1 MGIQVA
7 IHHKTAYRYDR
18 PVSLGPQI
26 VRLRPA
32 PHCRTPILS
41 YALRVAPKT
50 HFLNWQQDPQSN
62 WLARFV
68 FPEKTREFTLE
79 VDLVADLSSINP
91 VDFFLEPQ
99 AETFPFAYDP
109 WLAKELR
116 PFLEIEPAGPLL
128 QAWVDALEV
137 QAGRTVD
144 VLVTINSRIQR
155 GIGYLIRLE
164 PGVQTC
170 EETLRLGTGSCR
182 DTSWL
187 LVQVLRRLGLA
198 ARFVSGYLVQLVP
211 DEKPLDGPAGP
222 SADFTDL
229 HAWAEVYLPG
239 AGWVGLDPT
248 SGMLAGEGHIPLA
261 ATPDPVSAAP
271 VSGMIEACELEFAH
285 SMSVSRIREQPRT
298 TRPYTAAQWAAIDA
312 VGQSVDRELVAGDV
326 RLTMGGEPT
335 FVSIDDF
342 DGDEWNTAA
351 VGPTKQERA
360 TALIHRLQERFAP
373 GGLLHFGQGKW
384 YPGESLPR
392 WALRLYWRR
401 DGTALWANGDYLDDH
416 SKHLRHGVAEA
427 EMFVKH
433 LAGRLGVSAEFTQA
447 AYEDPWTFI
456 AKEQALPVNV
466 DPLDSKLDSAEERA
480 RLARVFTRGLAEPVG
495 FALPLSRRHEASGP
509 VWQSSPWPL
518 RSERIF
524 LVAGDSPIGYRL
536 PLESLPWVE
545 PSDYPHVHQRD
556 PFEPRAPLPAPVGGG
571 GMAVVTGA
579 PAASLPVDPRQK
591 QSGEMP
597 GRNEAGETQRQ
608 MADVRGGVP
617 TGGQAATGVVRTAIC
632 VEPREGRLHVF
643 MPPTSLLEDWVELV
657 GHVES
662 TAVALDMPVVL
673 EGYPPPRDPRL
684 AEIAVTPDPGVI
696 EVNIHPS
703 ASWPELV
710 ANTFGLYEDA
720 RQSRLGTE
728 KFALDGRHVGTG
740 GGNHIVV
747 GAATPADS
755 PFLRRPTLLRSL
767 LTYWQN
773 HPSLSYLFSGLFIGP
788 TSQHPRIDEARL
800 ESLYELEI
808 AFAQMDTLGDRPPA
822 WLIDRLLRHLLVDV
836 QGNTHRAEFCIDKLF
851 SPDSSAGRLGLVEL
865 RSFEMPPHA
874 EMSLVQQVLLRA
886 LIARFWR
893 QPYGGRLVRWG
904 NELHDR
910 WMLPSF
916 IAADIADVVR
926 DLRQAGYA
934 FDEQWFT
941 PHVNFRFPVIGSI
954 SLQGLSLEVRT
965 AVEPWHVLGEQPG
978 GGGTAR
984 YVDSSLERL
993 QVRLSGVVGDR
1004 FVLAC
1009 NGRGVPLAPT
1019 GTDGEFVAGVRY
1031 RAWQPPDC
1039 LHPTIGVHTPLV
1051 FDIFDSWSGRSIG
1064 GCTYHV
1070 SHPGGRNFTTFPVN
1084 ANEAEGRRLARFF
1097 PFGHTPGPMQIAPP
1111 TRNPEFPLTLDL
1123 RLA

>member
-41 YALRVAPKT
+41 YALRVVPKT
-50 HFLNWQQDPQSN
+50 HFLNWQQDPQAN

-68 FPEKTREFTLE
+68 FPEKTRELTLE

-91 VDFFLEPQ
+91 FDFFLEPQ
-99 AETFPFAYDP
+99 AETFPFDYEP
-109 WLAKELR
+109 WLARELQ
-116 PFLEIEPAGPLL
+116 PFLEAETPGPLMRS
-128 QAWVDALEV
+128 WLESLDLR
-137 QAGRTVD
+137 AGRTVD
-144 VLVTINSRIQR
+144 VLVGINSRIQR
-155 GIGYLIRLE
+155 DIGYLIRME
-164 PGVQTC
+164 PGVQSC

-187 LVQVLRRLGLA
+187 LVQVRRRRGLA

-211 DEKPLDGPAGP
+211 DQKPLEGPAGP
-222 SADFTDL
+222 AADFTDL

-261 ATPDPVSAAP
+261 ATPDPSSAAP
-271 VSGMIEACELEFAH
+271 VSGLIEACELDFAH
-285 SMSVSRIREQPRT
+285 SISVVRIREQPRT
-298 TRPYTAAQWAAIDA
+298 TRPYTAVQWAAIDA
-312 VGQSVDRELVAGDV
+312 VGLAVDRDLVAEDV

-335 FVSIDDF
+335 FVSIDDL
-342 DGDEWNTAA
+342 DGEEWNTAA

-360 TALIHRLQERFAP
+360 TALIHRLKNRFAP

-401 DGTALWANGDYLDDH
+401 DGEALWANGEYLAGDGD
-416 SKHLRHGVAEA
+416 RPWHGVAEA
-427 EMFVKH
+427 ERFVKH
-433 LAGRLGVSAEFTQA
+433 LAGRLGISATFAQV

-466 DPLDSKLDSAEERA
+466 DPLDSKLESAEERA
-480 RLARVFTRGLAEPVG
+480 RLARVFTRGLGQPVG
-495 FALPLSRRHEASGP
+495 YALPLSRRHEASGP
-509 VWQSSPWPL
+509 VWQSSHWPL
-518 RSERIF
+518 RSDRIL

-536 PLESLPWVE
+536 PLESLPWVDD
-545 PSDYPHVHQRD
+545 SDSPHLHPRD
-556 PFEPRAPLPAPVGGG
+556 PFEPRPPLPPPAVGGSMFG
-571 GMAVVTGA
+571 IDAEAVV
-579 PAASLPVDPRQK
+579 PQPVDPLHRQ
-591 QSGEMP
+591 
-597 GRNEAGETQRQ
+597 AGEVTGRADVGESQRQ

-617 TGGQAATGVVRTAIC
+617 TASAAGVVRTAIC
-632 VEPREGRLHVF
+632 VEPRNGRLHVF

-657 GHVES
+657 GHVEA
-662 TAVALDMPVVL
+662 TAVSLDMPVVL

-684 AEIAVTPDPGVI
+684 VEIAVTPDPGVI
-696 EVNIHPS
+696 EVNIHPA
-703 ASWPELV
+703 ASWQELV
-710 ANTFGLYEDA
+710 SNTVGLYEDA
-720 RQSRLGTE
+720 RQVRLGTE

-755 PFLRRPTLLRSL
+755 PFLRRPDLLRSL

-800 ESLYELEI
+800 DSLYELEI
-808 AFAQMDTLGDRPPA
+808 AFAQIDRLGASPPA
-822 WLIDRLLRHLLVDV
+822 WQIDRLLRHLLVDV

-851 SPDSSAGRLGLVEL
+851 SPDSSSGRLGLVEL

-874 EMSLVQQVLLRA
+874 EMSLVQQLLMRA
-886 LIARFWR
+886 CIARFWR
-893 QPYGGRLVRWG
+893 HPYEGRLVRWG

-910 WMLPSF
+910 WMLPHF
-916 IAADIADVVR
+916 IAADIADVAS

-934 FDEQWFT
+934 FDEHWFT
-941 PHVNFRFPVIGSI
+941 PHVNFRLPLLGTI
-954 SLQGLSLEVRT
+954 SLQGLTLELRT
-965 AVEPWHVLGEQPG
+965 ALEPWHVLGEQPG
-978 GGGTAR
+978 GGSTAR
-984 YVDSSLERL
+984 YVDSSLERV
-993 QVRLSGVVGDR
+993 QVLLGGVAGDR
-1004 FVLAC
+1004 FTLAC
-1009 NGRGVPLAPT
+1009 NGRRVPLTPT

-1031 RAWQPPDC
+1031 RAWRPPNC

-1051 FDIFDSWSGRSIG
+1051 FDILDSWSGRSVG

-1070 SHPGGRNFTTFPVN
+1070 SHPGGRNFTAFPVN

-1097 PFGHTPGPMQIAPP
+1097 PFGHTPGPMPVPAA
-1111 TRNPEFPLTLDL
+1111 TRNPDFPLTLDL
-1123 RLA
+1123 RIG

>member
-41 YALRVAPKT
+41 YSLKVVPKT

-68 FPEKTREFTLE
+68 FPDKAREFTLE

-91 VDFFLEPQ
+91 FDFFLEPQ
-99 AETFPFAYDP
+99 AETFPFAYEP
-109 WLAKELR
+109 WLARELR
-116 PFLEIEPAGPLL
+116 PFLEAEPVGPLL
-128 QAWVDALEV
+128 QSWVESLDV

-144 VLVTINSRIQR
+144 VLVAINSRIQR
-155 GIGYLIRLE
+155 EVGYLIRLE
-164 PGVQTC
+164 PGVQSC
-170 EETLRLGTGSCR
+170 EETLQLRTGSCR

-187 LVQVLRRLGLA
+187 LVQVLRGLGLA

-211 DEKPLDGPAGP
+211 DEKPLEGPVGPA
-222 SADFTDL
+222 ADFTDL

-261 ATPDPVSAAP
+261 ATPDPASAAP
-271 VSGMIEACELEFAH
+271 VSGLIEACKIDFAH
-285 SMSVSRIREQPRT
+285 SMSVTRIREQPRT
-298 TRPYTAAQWAAIDA
+298 TRPYTVSQWAAIDS
-312 VGQSVDRELVAGDV
+312 VGQMVDRDLTAGDV

-335 FVSIDDF
+335 FLSIDDF
-342 DGDEWNTAA
+342 DGEEWNTAA
-351 VGPTKQERA
+351 VGPTKQQRA
-360 TALIHRLQERFAP
+360 TALIHRLKERFAP

-401 DGTALWANGDYLDDH
+401 DGEALWANGEYLAGDGD
-416 SKHLRHGVAEA
+416 SRGHGVAEA
-427 EMFVKH
+427 ERFVTH
-433 LAGRLGVSAEFTQA
+433 LAGRLGIPASFAQE
-447 AYEDPWTFI
+447 AYENPWTFI
-456 AKEQALPVNV
+456 AKEQALPLNV

-480 RLARVFTRGLAEPVG
+480 RLSRVFTRGLGQPVG
-495 FALPLSRRHEASGP
+495 YALPLSRRHETTGP
-509 VWQSSPWPL
+509 VWQSSHWPL

-545 PSDYPHVHQRD
+545 KADYPHLHQRD
-556 PFEPRAPLPAPVGGG
+556 PFEPRSPLPAPAAGERAIGGTIEP
-571 GMAVVTGA
+571 VA
-579 PAASLPVDPRQK
+579 PLPVDPRHRQ
-591 QSGEMP
+591 
-597 GRNEAGETQRQ
+597 AGEVIGQPDVGGGQRQ
-608 MADVRGGVP
+608 MADVRGLVP
-617 TGGQAATGVVRTAIC
+617 AVGASAAGVVRTAIC
-632 VEPREGRLHVF
+632 VEPRDGRLHVF

-657 GHVES
+657 GHVEA

-684 AEIAVTPDPGVI
+684 VEIAVTPDPGVI
-696 EVNIHPS
+696 EVNIHPT
-703 ASWPELV
+703 ASWQELV
-710 ANTFGLYEDA
+710 SNTTSLYEDA

-755 PFLRRPTLLRSL
+755 PFLRRPDLLRSL

-788 TSQHPRIDEARL
+788 TSQHPRVDEARL
-800 ESLYELEI
+800 DSLYELEI
-808 AFAQMDTLGDRPPA
+808 AFAQIDQLGDTPPA
-822 WLIDRLLRHLLVDV
+822 WQIDRLLRHLLVDV

-851 SPDSSAGRLGLVEL
+851 SPDSSSGRLGLVEL

-874 EMSLVQQVLLRA
+874 EMSLVQQLLLRA
-886 LIARFWR
+886 CIARFWQ
-893 QPYGGRLVRWG
+893 QPYRGRLVRWG

-910 WMLPSF
+910 WMLPHF
-916 IAADIADVVR
+916 IAADIADVVN

-934 FDEQWFT
+934 FDGQWFT
-941 PHVNFRFPVIGSI
+941 PHVNFRLPLLGSI
-954 SLQGLSLEVRT
+954 SQQGLTLELRT
-965 AVEPWHVLGEQPG
+965 ALEPWHVLGEQPG

-984 YVDSSLERL
+984 YVDSSLERV
-993 QVRLSGVVGDR
+993 QVLLSGVAGDR
-1004 FVLAC
+1004 FTLAC
-1009 NGRGVPLAPT
+1009 NGRRVPLAPT
-1019 GTDGEFVAGVRY
+1019 GTEGEFVAGVRY
-1031 RAWQPPDC
+1031 RAWQPPNC

-1051 FDIFDSWSGRSIG
+1051 FDILDSWSGRSVG

-1070 SHPGGRNFTTFPVN
+1070 AHPGGRNFSTFPVN

-1097 PFGHTPGPMQIAPP
+1097 PFGHTPGPMNIPP
-1111 TRNPEFPLTLDL
+1111 ANRNADFPLTLDL
-1123 RLA
+1123 RIG